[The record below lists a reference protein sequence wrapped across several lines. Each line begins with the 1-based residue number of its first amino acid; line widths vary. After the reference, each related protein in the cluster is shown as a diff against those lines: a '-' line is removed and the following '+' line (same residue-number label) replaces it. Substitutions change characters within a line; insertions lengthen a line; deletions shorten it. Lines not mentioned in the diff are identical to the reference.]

1 MTDILV
7 DQAALRAQVQ
17 QKYRD
22 VALEPNA
29 SFHFHTGRSL
39 ASRLGYPAAAVDR
52 LPGSAVESFAGV
64 GSPFA
69 LRDLEPGER
78 VVDVGCGAGFDTI
91 LAAEQVGPNGR
102 VIGVDM
108 TPEMLDKARRTVDEL
123 GLAHVEV
130 CEGLAEHLP
139 VDDGWADVV
148 ISNGVINLCPDKAT
162 VFAEIYRVLR
172 PGGTLQF
179 ADIANGNPVPDAA
192 VRDIDLWTG

>member
-1 MTDILV
+1 MTDVLV

-17 QKYRD
+17 QKYRE
-22 VALEPNA
+22 VALKPDA
-29 SFHFHTGRSL
+29 PFHFHTGRSL
-39 ASRLGYPAAAVDR
+39 ATRLGYPAAAVDR
-52 LPGSAVESFAGV
+52 LPDMAVESFAGV

-69 LRDLEPGER
+69 LRDLESGER

-91 LAAEQVGPNGR
+91 LAADQVGPHGR

-108 TPEMLDKARRTVDEL
+108 TPEMLAKARRTVDEL
-123 GLAHVEV
+123 GLDHVEIR
-130 CEGLAEHLP
+130 EGLAEQLP
-139 VDDGWADVV
+139 LEDDWADVV

-162 VFAEIYRVLR
+162 VFAEIHRVLR

-179 ADIANGNPVPDAA
+179 ADIANGNPVPDTA